1 MMISNTLL
9 LLINLLSGCALV
21 AGAVKRDKWYTRHH
35 AGLRRS
41 NRTWRYSI
49 RFAISGLLL
58 VTVLDIIGGLLIG
71 EKYEAL
77 LQWYVTGLGV
87 WYSYQLY
94 TMVDIK

>member
-21 AGAVKRDKWYTRHH
+21 AGAVKRDRWYVHHH

-49 RFAISGLLL
+49 RFAIGGLLL
-58 VTVLDIIGGLLIG
+58 VTVLDIMGGLLIG

-87 WYSYQLY
+87 WYSYHLY
-94 TMVDIK
+94 MMGDVK